1 MMDYL
6 VSDKNTLIW
15 LYFTIYAMTA
25 LFLVPRAVKPSLK
38 TVVEE
43 DTSEQS
49 LQFASGLI
57 LRTTLIIPMLFL
69 LKNAV

>member
-1 MMDYL
+1 MDYL
-6 VSDKNTLIW
+6 VADKNTLIW

-25 LFLVPRAVKPSLK
+25 LFLVPSTVKPRLK

-57 LRTTLIIPMLFL
+57 LRTVLMIPMLFL